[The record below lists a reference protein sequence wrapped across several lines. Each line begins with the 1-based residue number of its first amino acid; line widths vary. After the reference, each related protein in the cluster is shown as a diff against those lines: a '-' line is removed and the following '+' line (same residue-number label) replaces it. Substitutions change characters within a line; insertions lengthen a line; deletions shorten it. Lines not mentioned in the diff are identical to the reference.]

1 MHGLDADSL
10 RRISEKFSEVDT
22 VELPRSAAPV
32 ARAHSSA
39 AGQEGTGL
47 VDLGSFCRL
56 LRVDRSPFVE
66 RLFAMFDIDNDD
78 LIDLKEFI
86 VGA

>member
-1 MHGLDADSL
+1 LSS
-10 RRISEKFSEVDT
+10 RT
-22 VELPRSAAPV
+22 LPHPP
-32 ARAHSSA
+32 HTLTCPP

-86 VGA
+86 VGACAYV